1 MNLMNLLR
9 LALRAMG
16 RNKTRALLTMLGI
29 VIGISAVIT
38 MLSLGESVKN
48 GMKAQFAE
56 MGTNSIMILP
66 ARQQRGGVDMGA
78 SASRSLDMK
87 DYAAL
92 EASCPHVAAFS
103 PQIAASRQMVVGAN
117 NHLGSITGVSP
128 DYLMI
133 NNYKLERGLMFG
145 PQEVKESAKVCVIGQ
160 TVAKDLFGEGN
171 NPVGQTI
178 RFGSIPMK
186 VIGVLAAKGQGN
198 FGDDADDIALAP
210 YTTVQKRFLGRGN
223 EYLYMLQASAS
234 SQEASEMAADEI
246 KRTLRRTHGI
256 AEGDDDDFEVMTMDE
271 ILSSMDRVMG
281 MVTLL
286 LTFIAGISLV
296 VGGIG
301 IMNIM
306 YVTVT
311 ERTREIGLRKA
322 VGARE
327 SDIMKQFLIESVV
340 LSLTGGL
347 IGILLGVVFSYG
359 ATALITATNGD
370 LQLQYTLSL
379 KAVAISFVVCVV
391 VGVFFGWYP
400 SRRASRLDPIVALR
414 YE

>member
-103 PQIAASRQMVVGAN
+103 PQIAAPRQMVVGAN

>member
-103 PQIAASRQMVVGAN
+103 PQIAAPRQMVVGAN

-256 AEGDDDDFEVMTMDE
+256 AEGDNDDFEVMTMDE

>member
-103 PQIAASRQMVVGAN
+103 PQIAAPRQMVVGAN

-379 KAVAISFVVCVV
+379 KAVAISFVVCGV

>member
-103 PQIAASRQMVVGAN
+103 PQIAAPRQMVVGAN

-234 SQEASEMAADEI
+234 SQEASVMAADEI